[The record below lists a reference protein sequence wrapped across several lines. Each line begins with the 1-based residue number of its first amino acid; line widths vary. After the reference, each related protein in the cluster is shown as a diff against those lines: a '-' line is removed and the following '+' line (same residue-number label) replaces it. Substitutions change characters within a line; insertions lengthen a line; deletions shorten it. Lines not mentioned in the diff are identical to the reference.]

1 MNSIQIAD
9 ETYVAAD
16 AARVSAAVAD
26 RCSWRRWWPDL
37 RLQVTED
44 RADKGIRWTVTG
56 ALTGTMEIW
65 LEPSMDGVLLH
76 YFLHAEPTG
85 VAAWQLARM
94 NLARMTHHRRV
105 AGKKM
110 AFEVKTVLER
120 SRPIGVSPVTLP
132 GQGWHEGVPFL
143 PGRSG
148 APADDRGRPACGER
162 EVARWRTR
170 RHRRF
175 TSTRIQA
182 R

>member
-16 AARVSAAVAD
+16 AAQVSAAVAD

-105 AGKKM
+105 AGKKWPS
-110 AFEVKTVLER
+110 R
-120 SRPIGVSPVTLP
+120 SR
-132 GQGWHEGVPFL
+132 Q
-143 PGRSG
+143 
-148 APADDRGRPACGER
+148 C
-162 EVARWRTR
+162 
-170 RHRRF
+170 
-175 TSTRIQA
+175 
-182 R
+182 